1 MQGLWIYPE
10 DTEVLGVACKSL
22 LKALKSRYQKI
33 ALFSPIRPYDG
44 GCESLSPLEFHSAID
59 KQKALE
65 LMSAAQEELLF
76 ETILKRYDGLQTT
89 HDFVINL
96 GYAPKFFLNAL
107 LDLNTTLAKH
117 LNAPVVAVAQTSLE
131 YLKAMHSHILKKEA
145 PFAVGLLAGEML
157 EKPNFLSA
165 SFCKQRCE
173 LEADLIE
180 SVLQTKSKITTPLA
194 FQMSL
199 EKKAKKQIKK
209 VVLPESE
216 DERILKAAHRLNAM
230 GAVGLILLGD
240 KEAINSQAKNLNLN
254 LENVEIID
262 PNTSHYREEFANHLY
277 ELRKSKGLSEQEA
290 KQLVLDKT
298 YFATML
304 VHSGYAHAMVSGVN
318 HTTADTIR
326 PALQIIKTKPGVS
339 LVSSVFLMCLD
350 TQVLVFGD
358 CAIIP
363 NPSPKE
369 LAEIAITSAQSAKQ
383 FNIAPHNPANL
394 AGIEFV
400 QKAHPHI
407 PQIAVFDTAFHAT
420 MPNYAYM
427 YALPY
432 ELYEKY
438 QIRRYGFHGTS
449 HHYVAKEAAKFLN
462 TAYEEFNAI
471 SLHLGNG
478 SSAAAIQKGKSVD
491 TSMGLTPLEGL
502 IMGTRCGDIDPTV
515 VEYIAQYA
523 NKSLE
528 EVMKILNHESGL
540 KGICGDNDA
549 RNIEARKEKG
559 DKQVKLAF
567 EMCAYRIKKHIGA
580 YMVALGR
587 VDAIIFTGGLGENY
601 SALRESVCEGLE
613 NLGIALHKPTNDNPG
628 NGLVDL
634 SQPDSKVKVL
644 RIPTDEELE
653 IAL

>member
-22 LKALKSRYQKI
+22 LKALQPRYQKI

-44 GCESLSPLEFHSAID
+44 GCEGFLGCEGLNPLEFHSAID

-65 LMSAAQEELLF
+65 LVSAAQEELLF
-76 ETILKRYDGLQTT
+76 ETILKRYDELQTT
-89 HDFVINL
+89 HDFVISL

-107 LDLNTTLAKH
+107 LDLNTILAKH
-117 LNAPVVAVAQTSLE
+117 LNAPIVAVAQTSLE

-145 PFAVGLLAGEML
+145 PFAVGLFAGEMH

-165 SFCKQRCE
+165 SFCKQQCE

-180 SVLQTKSKITTPLA
+180 SVLQIKSKITTPLA

-216 DERILKAAHRLNAM
+216 DKRILKAVHRLNAM

-240 KEAINSQAKNLNLN
+240 KEAINSKNLNLN

-304 VHSGYAHAMVSGVN
+304 VHLGYAHAMVSGAI

-369 LAEIAITSAQSAKQ
+369 LAEIAITSAQTAKQ
-383 FNIAPHNPANL
+383 FNIAPKVALLSYATGNS
-394 AGIEFV
+394 V
-400 QKAHPHI
+400 QGEMIDKINEAREI
-407 PQIAVFDTAFHAT
+407 AQRLDPQLEIDGPLQFDASIDKSVAKKK
-420 MPNYAYM
+420 MPNSR
-427 YALPY
+427 P
-432 ELYEKY
+432 
-438 QIRRYGFHGTS
+438 G
-449 HHYVAKEAAKFLN
+449 
-462 TAYEEFNAI
+462 
-471 SLHLGNG
+471 
-478 SSAAAIQKGKSVD
+478 
-491 TSMGLTPLEGL
+491 
-502 IMGTRCGDIDPTV
+502 
-515 VEYIAQYA
+515 
-523 NKSLE
+523 
-528 EVMKILNHESGL
+528 
-540 KGICGDNDA
+540 
-549 RNIEARKEKG
+549 
-559 DKQVKLAF
+559 KLAF
-567 EMCAYRIKKHIGA
+567 LFSRI
-580 YMVALGR
+580 
-587 VDAIIFTGGLGENY
+587 
-601 SALRESVCEGLE
+601 
-613 NLGIALHKPTNDNPG
+613 
-628 NGLVDL
+628 
-634 SQPDSKVKVL
+634 
-644 RIPTDEELE
+644 
-653 IAL
+653 